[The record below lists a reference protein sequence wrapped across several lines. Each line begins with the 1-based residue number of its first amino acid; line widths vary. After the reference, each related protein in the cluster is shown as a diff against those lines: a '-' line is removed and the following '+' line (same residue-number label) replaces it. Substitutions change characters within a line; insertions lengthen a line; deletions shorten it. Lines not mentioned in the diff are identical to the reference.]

1 MISMDS
7 YSKGMDPVLLDD
19 HEEFRPDR
27 WLPADAVEARKGTHA
42 AQLDHLLFSGAS
54 LRFPGSRVSKN
65 EALILLAQ
73 LVLDWKMSSPF
84 KYWKNVPYDLVIVMT
99 PIHQKIEFMP
109 R

>member
-27 WLPADAVEARKGTHA
+27 CLPADAVEARKGTHA
-42 AQLDHLLFSGAS
+42 PQLDHLLFSVAS
-54 LRFPGSRVSKN
+54 SQEAMRFPCSRVSKN

-73 LVLDWKMSSPF
+73 PVLDGKMSSPS
-84 KYWKNVPYDLVIVMT
+84 NTIS
-99 PIHQKIEFMP
+99 
-109 R
+109 